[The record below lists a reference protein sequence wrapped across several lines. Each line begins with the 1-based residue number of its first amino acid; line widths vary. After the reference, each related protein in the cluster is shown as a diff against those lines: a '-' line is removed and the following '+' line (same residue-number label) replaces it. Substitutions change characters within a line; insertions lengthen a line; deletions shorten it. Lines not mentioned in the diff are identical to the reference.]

1 MKLWTLLILATIGG
15 IIGWITNLLAIK
27 LLFRPFEPINI
38 PIFNWKLQGLIP
50 KRRDEIAI
58 SIGKTIENDLLSIED
73 IIFKLMNNENK
84 EEIFSILK
92 TKINQVVSTKLP
104 SLIPSAFKGMI
115 QNYINEMIDK
125 EGDKIIDD
133 IIQDI
138 IENGDFNISLANM
151 IEEKINEFPMDKLE
165 ELVIEIAKTELKH
178 IEILG
183 GVLGFI
189 IGIFQGLIIVIM

>member
-92 TKINQVVSTKLP
+92 TKISEIVSTKLP